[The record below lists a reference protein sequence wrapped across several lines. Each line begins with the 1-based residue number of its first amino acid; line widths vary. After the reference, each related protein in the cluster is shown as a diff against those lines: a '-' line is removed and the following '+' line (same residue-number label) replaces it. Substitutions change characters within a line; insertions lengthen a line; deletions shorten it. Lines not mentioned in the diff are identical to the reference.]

1 MLLESFKI
9 SLIAFVFVMLTENKM
24 IFSFYK
30 IWLLKLPE
38 WISFPLGLCYVCFTG
53 QVCLWYYLIFHFKE
67 YNFIEHLFFISAG
80 IMLSHV
86 YKIIHNYAD
95 R

>member
-1 MLLESFKI
+1 MMEIFKI
-9 SLIAFVFVMLTENKM
+9 SLIAFIFTEMIKDKM
-24 IFSFYK
+24 IFSFYQ
-30 IWLLKLPE
+30 IWLAKLPE
-38 WISFPLGLCYVCFTG
+38 WLAFPLGLCYMCFTG

-80 IMLSHV
+80 IMLSTV
-86 YKIIHNYAD
+86 YKIIFDYAD

>member
-1 MLLESFKI
+1 MIEILKI

-30 IWLLKLPE
+30 LWLLKLPE
-38 WISFPLGLCYVCFTG
+38 WIAFPLGLCYMCFTG

-86 YKIIHNYAD
+86 YRIIYSYAD

>member
-1 MLLESFKI
+1 MYEIFKI

-53 QVCLWYYLIFHFKE
+53 QACLWYYLIFHFRN
-67 YNFIEHLFFISAG
+67 YNLIEHLFFISAG
-80 IMLSHV
+80 IMLSV
-86 YKIIHNYAD
+86 IYKIIFNYAD